1 MKTLTVHESES
12 MVDLGGVTDII
23 KLTDEELERV
33 TGSQF
38 GPGFW
43 PGFGPGFG
51 PSFGP
56 SFSSFTTINNIN
68 TNTNTNV
75 VL

>member
-1 MKTLTVHESES
+1 MKTLTIHESES

-43 PGFGPGFG
+43 PGFW